1 MGRRIACLTAL
12 LLWLAVGA
20 RAVTFG
26 APISLE
32 APQEDQ
38 SAPAFDVT
46 VSWDEARIDYTWD
59 AESRDWVKRGRDYTT
74 ITLTNN
80 AAEAV
85 SATLAYLATGDSD
98 HSDLLRVTG
107 LSATQEAAEQQSLTV
122 DLPANG
128 KANAYLRYESSPPS
142 GDVAGDIAFT
152 ITTQVDISLAAGG
165 NGA

>member
-46 VSWDEARIDYTWD
+46 VSWDEAGIDYAWD
-59 AESRDWVKRGRDYTT
+59 AEGRGWVKSGSDYTT
-74 ITLTNN
+74 ISLANN

-85 SATLAYLATGDSD
+85 SATLTYQASSSGR
-98 HSDLLRVTG
+98 SDLLRVTG
-107 LSATQEAAEQQSLTV
+107 LSATSQGPGQSTLTV
-122 DLPANG
+122 NLAG
-128 KANAYLRYESSPPS
+128 SGSAEAYLIYESNPPS

-152 ITTQVDISLAAGG
+152 ITTQVVISLAAGG
-165 NGA
+165 NGT